1 MFDLGNE
8 ATFVS
13 KKQTTIFFKVL
24 ESGPIDSARVR
35 RLAGKLRRARVK
47 IFIAAFC
54 NFLISRNP
62 DRFPEIRLGT
72 LIIYWILPTLGGNIF
87 KSFCFRRICGKFF
100 SRICQI
106 INIYRYSKKQ
116 KFRNLKYLNYR
127 KHNLIKFT
135 N

>member
-13 KKQTTIFFKVL
+13 KKRTTNFFLVL

-47 IFIAAFC
+47 IFIVAFR
-54 NFLISRNP
+54 NFSISRNP

-87 KSFCFRRICGKFF
+87 KSFCLHDTKLG
-100 SRICQI
+100 SMD
-106 INIYRYSKKQ
+106 SG
-116 KFRNLKYLNYR
+116 
-127 KHNLIKFT
+127 
-135 N
+135 